1 MKDIQNEAALVFQKN
16 QVQDDTHNMGLA
28 IDESD
33 SILKD
38 LEEMLIEYKIN
49 LDEMKCEMH
58 LLQEKTS
65 QMSTSRNNRKNF
77 QKELSKFL
85 DVVMLEPELMN
96 TLSNGQIDGKYCE
109 AAEKY
114 RKVLLYIKG
123 NNFEG
128 SIAFKEISKGFGC

>member
-1 MKDIQNEAALVFQKN
+1 MKDIQNEATFDYFKVEKETEVL
-16 QVQDDTHNMGLA
+16 GEA

-33 SILKD
+33 SILED

-77 QKELSKFL
+77 QQELAKFL
-85 DVVMLEPELMN
+85 DVVMLEPDLI
-96 TLSNGQIDGKYCE
+96 TCLSNSPIDETYLRFLGKILIKVYDILCFFGLSHR
-109 AAEKY
+109 EKP
-114 RKVLLYIKG
+114 KKH
-123 NNFEG
+123 
-128 SIAFKEISKGFGC
+128 KISESL